1 MSTIYFLCRNIIP
14 ENLFH
19 ATFAQTQTKYKRENI
34 EVERNTTNGT
44 VIETQKQVTKYL
56 GTMGNPNII
65 GMCCFLIEVMAGSR
79 GGQVVWTSGPP
90 PPGIARLLSINFCH
104 VEIFR
109 QTPSAVEF
117 GPP

>member
-34 EVERNTTNGT
+34 DVERNTTNGT

-65 GMCCFLIEVMAGSR
+65 GMCCFLIEVMGGSR
-79 GGQVVWTSGPP
+79 GGGDRGSGPP
-90 PPGIARLLSINFCH
+90 PPWNCQIINFCH

-109 QTPSAVEF
+109 QAPSAGEF